1 MKALVL
7 AALASLP
14 ALAQLQVS
22 VVNQGVATP
31 VNGTIA
37 IGTVAQNDPVQVGLR
52 FANAGNTGI
61 YITLYV
67 ASWTTPVA
75 MQLGYEGP
83 GCVAPGQFASVNL
96 PVPTPAVGTLAGT
109 LAITYVVGCPS
120 GPIGPAGPPGTPVTA
135 NVALSGAVA
144 AAGGSGNPVTVSWM
158 GTTLSQGAAIVFPR
172 LMLGKSETQTIV
184 VTNPGATAATVPVA
198 VSGTGFGLGSGVGAQ
213 LSVGGGQ
220 SVSFAV
226 TYTPAAANVETGTL
240 SVAGRSFGRTGNA
253 YLPPFPAPVMSFAQ
267 ATAASGQQNTLD
279 IDIGRS
285 YLVSETLQLA
295 MTFTPST
302 PDKGD
307 DLAIQ
312 FLSGNPRQAAVTFAA
327 GATHAQ
333 AAFQTGTTA
342 GTIEFTLTL
351 PDGTTETQSLTI
363 PAEQIQLDT
372 ATAVSQA
379 GQIVVSLSGF
389 DNTHAASQM
398 VFTFFDAN
406 GNPIQPG
413 AMTVDVSKVFG
424 QYFASDQGA
433 GGVFALRAVFPVS
446 GTESEVAA
454 VQATLSNPTGTVTTQ
469 TMKF

>member
-1 MKALVL
+1 MRALVL

-14 ALAQLQVS
+14 VLAQLQVS

-37 IGTVAQNDPVQVGLR
+37 IGTVAQNDPVQVGLQ
-52 FANAGNTGI
+52 FANTGNTGI

-67 ASWTTPVA
+67 ASWTTPEA

-96 PVPTPAVGTLAGT
+96 PVPTAAVGTLGGT
-109 LAITYVVGCPS
+109 LSITYVVGCPS
-120 GPIGPAGPPGTPVTA
+120 GPIGPAGPPGTPVTVT
-135 NVALSGAVA
+135 VALNGAVA

-158 GTTLSQGAAIVFPR
+158 GTALSAGAAIVFPR
-172 LMLGKSETQTIV
+172 LMFGQSETQTIV
-184 VTNPGATAATVPVA
+184 VTNPGAAAATVPVS
-198 VSGTGFGLGSGVGAQ
+198 VSGPGFALGAGVSSPLTVGA
-213 LSVGGGQ
+213 GA

-226 TYTPAAANVETGTL
+226 VFTPAAANVETGTL
-240 SVAGRSFGRTGNA
+240 SVAGRSFELTGNA

-267 ATAASGQQNTLD
+267 AAASGQQNTLN
-279 IDIGRS
+279 IDIGQG

-295 MTFTPST
+295 MTFTAST

-342 GTIEFTLTL
+342 GTITFTLTL

-363 PAEQIQLDT
+363 PPEQVQLDT
-372 ATAVSQA
+372 ATAVSQP
-379 GQIVVSLSGF
+379 GQIVLSLSGF

-398 VFTFFDAN
+398 MFTFFDAN
-406 GNPIQPG
+406 GNAIQPG

-433 GGVFALRAVFPVS
+433 GGVFALRAVFPVN
-446 GTESEVAA
+446 GTESEVAG
-454 VQATLSNPTGTVTTQ
+454 VQATLSNPIGTVTTQ

>member
-1 MKALVL
+1 MRALVL

-14 ALAQLQVS
+14 VLAQLQVS

-37 IGTVAQNDPVQVGLR
+37 IGTVAQNDPVQVGLQ
-52 FANAGNTGI
+52 FANTGNTGI

-67 ASWTTPVA
+67 ASWTTPEA

-96 PVPTPAVGTLAGT
+96 PVPTAAVGTLGGT
-109 LAITYVVGCPS
+109 LSITYVVGCPS
-120 GPIGPAGPPGTPVTA
+120 GPIGPAGPPGTPVTVT
-135 NVALSGAVA
+135 VALNGAVA

-158 GTTLSQGAAIVFPR
+158 GTALSAGAAIVFPR
-172 LMLGKSETQTIV
+172 LMFGQSETQTIV
-184 VTNPGATAATVPVA
+184 VTNPGAAAATVPVS
-198 VSGTGFGLGSGVGAQ
+198 VSGPGFALGAGVSSPLTVGA
-213 LSVGGGQ
+213 GA

-226 TYTPAAANVETGTL
+226 VFTPAAANVETGTL
-240 SVAGRSFGRTGNA
+240 SVAGRSFELTGNA

-267 ATAASGQQNTLD
+267 AAASGQQNTLN
-279 IDIGRS
+279 IDIGQG

-295 MTFTPST
+295 MTFTAST

-342 GTIEFTLTL
+342 GTITFTLTL

-363 PAEQIQLDT
+363 PPEQVQLDT
-372 ATAVSQA
+372 ATAVSQP

-406 GNPIQPG
+406 GNAIQPG

-433 GGVFALRAVFPVS
+433 GGVFALRAVFPVN
-446 GTESEVAA
+446 GTESEVAG
-454 VQATLSNPTGTVTTQ
+454 VQATLSNPIGTVTTQ

>member
-1 MKALVL
+1 MRALVL

-14 ALAQLQVS
+14 VLAQLQVS

-37 IGTVAQNDPVQVGLR
+37 IGTVAQNDPVQVGLQ
-52 FANAGNTGI
+52 FANTGNTGI

-67 ASWTTPVA
+67 ASWTTPEA

-96 PVPTPAVGTLAGT
+96 PVPTAAVGTLGGT
-109 LAITYVVGCPS
+109 LSITYVVGCPS
-120 GPIGPAGPPGTPVTA
+120 GPIGPAGPPGTPVTVT
-135 NVALSGAVA
+135 VALNGAVA

-158 GTTLSQGAAIVFPR
+158 GTALSAGAAIVFPR
-172 LMLGKSETQTIV
+172 LMFGQSETQTIV
-184 VTNPGATAATVPVA
+184 VTNPGAAAATVPVS
-198 VSGTGFGLGSGVGAQ
+198 VSGPGFALGAGVSSPLTVGA
-213 LSVGGGQ
+213 GA

-226 TYTPAAANVETGTL
+226 VFTPAAANVETGTL
-240 SVAGRSFGRTGNA
+240 SVAGRSFELTGNA

-267 ATAASGQQNTLD
+267 AAASGQQNTLN
-279 IDIGRS
+279 IDIGQG

-295 MTFTPST
+295 MTFTAST

-333 AAFQTGTTA
+333 EAFQTGTTA
-342 GTIEFTLTL
+342 GTITFTLTL

-363 PAEQIQLDT
+363 PPEQVQLDT
-372 ATAVSQA
+372 ATAVSQP

-398 VFTFFDAN
+398 MFTFFDAN
-406 GNPIQPG
+406 GNAIQPG

-433 GGVFALRAVFPVS
+433 GGVFALRAVFPVN
-446 GTESEVAA
+446 GTESEVAG
-454 VQATLSNPTGTVTTQ
+454 VQATLSNPIGTVTTQ

>member
-1 MKALVL
+1 MRALVL

-14 ALAQLQVS
+14 VLAQLQVS

-37 IGTVAQNDPVQVGLR
+37 IGTVAQNDPVQVGLQ
-52 FANAGNTGI
+52 FANTGNTGI

-67 ASWTTPVA
+67 ASWTTPEA

-96 PVPTPAVGTLAGT
+96 PVPTAAVGTLGGT
-109 LAITYVVGCPS
+109 LSITYVVGCPS
-120 GPIGPAGPPGTPVTA
+120 GPIGPAGPPGTPVTVT
-135 NVALSGAVA
+135 VALNGAVA

-158 GTTLSQGAAIVFPR
+158 GTALSAGAAIVFPR
-172 LMLGKSETQTIV
+172 LMFGQSETQTIV
-184 VTNPGATAATVPVA
+184 VTNPGAAAATVPVS
-198 VSGTGFGLGSGVGAQ
+198 VSGPGFALGAGVSSPLTVGA
-213 LSVGGGQ
+213 GA

-226 TYTPAAANVETGTL
+226 VFTPAAANVETGTL
-240 SVAGRSFGRTGNA
+240 SVAGRSFELTGNA

-267 ATAASGQQNTLD
+267 ATAASGQQNTLN
-279 IDIGRS
+279 IDIGQG

-295 MTFTPST
+295 MTFTAST

-333 AAFQTGTTA
+333 EAFQTGTTA
-342 GTIEFTLTL
+342 GTITFTLTL
-351 PDGTTETQSLTI
+351 PDGTTETQTLTI
-363 PAEQIQLDT
+363 PAEQVQLDT
-372 ATAVSQA
+372 ATAVSQP

-398 VFTFFDAN
+398 VFTFFDAS
-406 GNPIQPG
+406 GNAIQPG

-433 GGVFALRAVFPVS
+433 GGVFALRAVFPVN
-446 GTESEVAA
+446 GTESEVAG
-454 VQATLSNPTGTVTTQ
+454 VQATLSNPIGTVTTQ

>member
-1 MKALVL
+1 MRALVL

-14 ALAQLQVS
+14 VLAQLQVS

-37 IGTVAQNDPVQVGLR
+37 IGTVAQNDPVQVGLQ
-52 FANAGNTGI
+52 FANTGNTGI

-67 ASWTTPVA
+67 ASWTTPEA

-96 PVPTPAVGTLAGT
+96 PVPTAAVGTLGGT
-109 LAITYVVGCPS
+109 LSITYVVGCPS
-120 GPIGPAGPPGTPVTA
+120 GPIGPAGPPGTPVTVT
-135 NVALSGAVA
+135 VALNGAVA

-158 GTTLSQGAAIVFPR
+158 GTALSAGAAIVFPR
-172 LMLGKSETQTIV
+172 LMFGQSETQTIV
-184 VTNPGATAATVPVA
+184 VTNPGAAAATVPVS
-198 VSGTGFGLGSGVGAQ
+198 VSGPGFALGAGVSSPLTVGA
-213 LSVGGGQ
+213 GA

-226 TYTPAAANVETGTL
+226 VFTPAAANVETGTL
-240 SVAGRSFGRTGNA
+240 SVAGRSFELTGNA

-267 ATAASGQQNTLD
+267 AAASGQQNTLN
-279 IDIGRS
+279 IDIGQG

-295 MTFTPST
+295 MTFTAST

-333 AAFQTGTTA
+333 EAFQTGTTA
-342 GTIEFTLTL
+342 GTITFTLTL

-363 PAEQIQLDT
+363 PPEQVQLDT
-372 ATAVSQA
+372 ATAVSQP
-379 GQIVVSLSGF
+379 GQIVLSLSGF

-398 VFTFFDAN
+398 VFTFFDAS
-406 GNPIQPG
+406 GNAIQPG

-433 GGVFALRAVFPVS
+433 GGVFALRAVFPVN
-446 GTESEVAA
+446 GTESEVAG
-454 VQATLSNPTGTVTTQ
+454 VQATLSNPIGTVTTQ

>member
-1 MKALVL
+1 MRALVL

-14 ALAQLQVS
+14 VLAQLQVS

-37 IGTVAQNDPVQVGLR
+37 IGTVAQNDPVQVGLQ
-52 FANAGNTGI
+52 FANTGNTGI

-67 ASWTTPVA
+67 ASWTTPEA

-96 PVPTPAVGTLAGT
+96 PVPTAAVGTLGGT
-109 LAITYVVGCPS
+109 LSITYVVGCPS
-120 GPIGPAGPPGTPVTA
+120 GPIGPAGPPGTPVTVT
-135 NVALSGAVA
+135 VALNGAVA

-158 GTTLSQGAAIVFPR
+158 GTALSAGAAIVFPR
-172 LMLGKSETQTIV
+172 LMFGQSETQTIV
-184 VTNPGATAATVPVA
+184 VTNPGAAAATVPVS
-198 VSGTGFGLGSGVGAQ
+198 VSGPGFALGAGVSSPLTVGA
-213 LSVGGGQ
+213 GA

-226 TYTPAAANVETGTL
+226 VFTPAAANVETGTL
-240 SVAGRSFGRTGNA
+240 SVAGRSFELTGNA

-267 ATAASGQQNTLD
+267 AAASGQQNTLN
-279 IDIGRS
+279 IDIGQG

-295 MTFTPST
+295 MTFTAST

-342 GTIEFTLTL
+342 GTITFTLTL

-363 PAEQIQLDT
+363 PPEQVQLDT
-372 ATAVSQA
+372 ATAVSQP

-398 VFTFFDAN
+398 VFTFFDAS
-406 GNPIQPG
+406 GNAIQPG

-433 GGVFALRAVFPVS
+433 GGVFALRAVFPVN
-446 GTESEVAA
+446 GTESEVAG
-454 VQATLSNPTGTVTTQ
+454 VQATLSNPIGTVTTQ

>member
-1 MKALVL
+1 MRALVL

-14 ALAQLQVS
+14 VLAQLQVS

-37 IGTVAQNDPVQVGLR
+37 IGTVAQNDPVQVGLQ
-52 FANAGNTGI
+52 FANTGNTGI

-67 ASWTTPVA
+67 ASWTTPEA

-96 PVPTPAVGTLAGT
+96 PVPTAAVGTLGGT
-109 LAITYVVGCPS
+109 LSITYVVGCPS
-120 GPIGPAGPPGTPVTA
+120 GPIGPAGPPGTPVTVT
-135 NVALSGAVA
+135 VALNGAVA

-158 GTTLSQGAAIVFPR
+158 GTALSAGAAIVFPR
-172 LMLGKSETQTIV
+172 LMFGQSETQTIV
-184 VTNPGATAATVPVA
+184 VTNPGAAAATVPVS
-198 VSGTGFGLGSGVGAQ
+198 VSGPGFALGAGVSSPLTVGA
-213 LSVGGGQ
+213 GA

-226 TYTPAAANVETGTL
+226 VFTPAAANVETGTL
-240 SVAGRSFGRTGNA
+240 SVAGRSFELTGNA

-267 ATAASGQQNTLD
+267 AAASGQQNTLN
-279 IDIGRS
+279 IDIGQG

-295 MTFTPST
+295 MTFTAST

-333 AAFQTGTTA
+333 EAFQTGTTA
-342 GTIEFTLTL
+342 GTITFTLTL

-363 PAEQIQLDT
+363 PPEQVQLDT
-372 ATAVSQA
+372 ATAVSQP
-379 GQIVVSLSGF
+379 GQIVLSLSGF

-398 VFTFFDAN
+398 MFTFFDAN
-406 GNPIQPG
+406 GNAIQPG

-433 GGVFALRAVFPVS
+433 GGVFALRAVFPVN
-446 GTESEVAA
+446 GTESEVAG
-454 VQATLSNPTGTVTTQ
+454 VQATLSNPIGTVTTQ